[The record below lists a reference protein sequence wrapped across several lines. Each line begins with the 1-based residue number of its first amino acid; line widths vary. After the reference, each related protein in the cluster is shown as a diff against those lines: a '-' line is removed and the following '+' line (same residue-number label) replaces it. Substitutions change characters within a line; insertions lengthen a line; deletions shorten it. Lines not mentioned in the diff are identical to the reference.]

1 MLDRSDVWRRVRK
14 SIHLH
19 LGSLEN
25 LFTNEVD
32 SPVLASFQFRDRA
45 LLQRIRQKRYDV
57 FGFVEVCQQIDSS
70 VSQLPLVFILAFV
83 ARAVDCRSR
92 RPIVFRDE
100 DFSRGKAET
109 ITRDAIATIRRLL
122 GSYVDEDIGG
132 EVVESSIKLFA
143 LWDAMI
149 PATLAYDNE
158 QMPAVKATWVE
169 EVTIGGLVPPHSHKT
184 AFFEDA
190 SDWVPIAAEL
200 TGTPLPSFLALLARS
215 YNVALLNC
223 VVINF

>member
-1 MLDRSDVWRRVRK
+1 MLDSSDVRRRVRK

-32 SPVLASFQFRDRA
+32 SPVLVSFQIRGRA

-83 ARAVDCRSR
+83 VRAADCRSR

-100 DFSRGKAET
+100 GFSRGKAET
-109 ITRDAIATIRRLL
+109 MTRDVIATIRRLL
-122 GSYVDEDIGG
+122 GSYVDEDIGD

-158 QMPAVKATWVE
+158 QRPR
-169 EVTIGGLVPPHSHKT
+169 
-184 AFFEDA
+184 
-190 SDWVPIAAEL
+190 
-200 TGTPLPSFLALLARS
+200 LLKR
-215 YNVALLNC
+215 
-223 VVINF
+223 